1 MSVAFIISE
10 IIHQMIFIYG
20 TSFTVLMCKMA
31 ISLGLFYFFK
41 ILIFFVARRV
51 KEQKIAQHDK
61 KTLSHSVSEELQ
73 LIWLWLLVQIMSNN
87 VFHFFK
93 ILIFQVLPS
102 SLINAQTRSEV
113 CPTFFTCV

>member
-1 MSVAFIISE
+1 MKNNNFMCHGQKILKNGPKWETFLSVAFIISE

-61 KTLSHSVSEELQ
+61 KTLSHSVSQEL
-73 LIWLWLLVQIMSNN
+73 
-87 VFHFFK
+87 
-93 ILIFQVLPS
+93 
-102 SLINAQTRSEV
+102 
-113 CPTFFTCV
+113 